1 VPGGG
6 QRPSRLPAIAMT
18 VAAVALLGAGA
29 AAYVVIAHPF
39 SSSSSSSGSNA
50 ANVSSSSGSAG
61 TSQSSSPTQ
70 SASASASAS
79 QASQGT
85 SEQQA
90 AASLNSLLVQSTSD
104 RSAINN
110 AYNDA
115 YNCGTN
121 LAGDQQTFQQAASS
135 RQSLLS
141 QLASLPGASALPAQM
156 ISSLQNAWQVSM
168 QVDNDYAQW
177 AGDENTSGCSLQD
190 PGYTAAVGPNQQATT
205 YKNAFTSQ
213 WNPIAQQY
221 NLPQYTGDEL

>member
-1 VPGGG
+1 
-6 QRPSRLPAIAMT
+6 
-18 VAAVALLGAGA
+18 
-29 AAYVVIAHPF
+29 
-39 SSSSSSSGSNA
+39 
-50 ANVSSSSGSAG
+50 
-61 TSQSSSPTQ
+61 
-70 SASASASAS
+70 
-79 QASQGT
+79 
-85 SEQQA
+85 
-90 AASLNSLLVQSTSD
+90 VQSTSD

-115 YNCGTN
+115 YNCGGN
-121 LAGDQQTFQQAASS
+121 LSGDQQTFQQAASS

-156 ISSLQNAWQVSM
+156 LSDLQNAWQVSM

-190 PGYTAAVGPNQQATT
+190 PGYTAATGPNQQATT
-205 YKNAFTSQ
+205 DKNAFTSM